1 MSTKK
6 IKPRSGSYRLPN
18 YKNIEAWF
26 YTNRGSIDLVVH
38 QEGVPVKSII
48 YRFRLRDMREI
59 VKALSRKS

>member
-1 MSTKK
+1 
-6 IKPRSGSYRLPN
+6 
-18 YKNIEAWF
+18 
-26 YTNRGSIDLVVH
+26 VH